1 MEIKRRLTAV
11 AKRFGTEIEHLNI
24 KHEILRICKR
34 LEELADYADE
44 KVERM
49 KAAEK
54 HGRKFQKQDDAVQ
67 AEKDRIAA
75 IHAAEAEEALAD
87 QQQAKAE
94 LSPREVDNFDA
105 YAENE
110 DGEVMFDPDA
120 PVDDETAE
128 ATAKA

>member
-44 KVERM
+44 KVQRM
-49 KAAEK
+49 EASKE
-54 HGRKFQKQDDAVQ
+54 HGRKFQAQDDAVK
-67 AEKDRIAA
+67 AEKERIAA

-94 LSPREVDNFDA
+94 LSPREV
-105 YAENE
+105 ES
-110 DGEVMFDPDA
+110 
-120 PVDDETAE
+120 DD
-128 ATAKA
+128 